1 VKKAGRGFKK
11 PSIRSIESRLFY
23 FGRGKKIAAKITA
36 WILQNVTL
44 QVPKCTFLH
53 TICVTLGLILLLMIR
68 KLLIELIG
76 YDFGG
81 LRYKKCTPLSYLTSR
96 RRLCL
101 LESARGRRS

>member
-11 PSIRSIESRLFY
+11 PGIRSIESKLFY

-36 WILQNVTL
+36 WILQNVTFE
-44 QVPKCTFLH
+44 VPKCTSFH
-53 TICVTLGLILLLMIR
+53 TICATLGPILLLMIR
-68 KLLIELIG
+68 KLLIKLNG
-76 YDFGG
+76 YEFGG